1 MKRRLRLSRENRRL
15 WIWAVAPTLLF
26 MASVGQQ
33 PRYVLPVLPP
43 LAILLAAAID
53 RRVAERRRSLA
64 GPAWATAALFLVLA
78 AMMLRLRPV
87 LITVEPW
94 APWVA
99 ALTLAAAAA
108 AVAAVAATG
117 RWQALPTAMTGAA
130 VAALLAVQ
138 FGALAGRRPE
148 PVELLARAVLDQ
160 RGASEPVGPYRV
172 FVRNLVFYSRLRQDD
187 LFDEPS
193 AVRFL
198 QLPDRVLLVVRPSD
212 LTVLEAR
219 AGVATRELA
228 RVTYLNT
235 ANLRLGSLLRPG
247 EDLLETVVLVSNK

>member
-1 MKRRLRLSRENRRL
+1 MGALGGS
-15 WIWAVAPTLLF
+15 AHA
-26 MASVGQQ
+26 
-33 PRYVLPVLPP
+33 
-43 LAILLAAAID
+43 
-53 RRVAERRRSLA
+53 RRR
-64 GPAWATAALFLVLA
+64 G
-78 AMMLRLRPV
+78 
-87 LITVEPW
+87 
-94 APWVA
+94 
-99 ALTLAAAAA
+99 A
-108 AVAAVAATG
+108 AVAIAATG
-117 RWQALPTAMTGAA
+117 RWQALPAAMAGAA

-148 PVELLARAVLDQ
+148 PVELMARAVLDH

-219 AGVATRELA
+219 AGVTTRELA

-235 ANLRLGSLLRPG
+235 ANLRLGSLEPQKICWRPWS
-247 EDLLETVVLVSNK
+247 E